1 MKTRSHL
8 HCEWLSEMELCNER
22 RNGKA
27 KLTRFKRLHINY
39 KNLHENYRALE
50 EESDN
55 PLPFDE
61 NIIKVDRVL
70 NCTELFA
77 VVHPRQAVL
86 LKGKWQE
93 LCVKVV
99 QHLVN

>member
-1 MKTRSHL
+1 
-8 HCEWLSEMELCNER
+8 
-22 RNGKA
+22 
-27 KLTRFKRLHINY
+27 
-39 KNLHENYRALE
+39 
-50 EESDN
+50 
-55 PLPFDE
+55 LPFDE
-61 NIIKVDRVL
+61 NIIKVDRIL